1 MEGAGNATALRA
13 LSFRNA
19 ASTPQAGG
27 SDGNAYLYILIVM
40 SFYGIFLAGIMFG
53 YVRSKRREKRRSNVF
68 RRLMH
73 EEEQR
78 EWGARLKK
86 HSLPALAGLTFSARA
101 LPLPGGPLESRVL
114 APLACALCS
123 VEQSSVSSLCSSAD
137 ARAIIEEEADS
148 GTGEGLEEPCR
159 ESVASSDASAENLRA
174 AP

>member
-1 MEGAGNATALRA
+1 MLKIKTLNENGAGNATALRA

-53 YVRSKRREKRRSNVF
+53 YVRSKRREKG
-68 RRLMH
+68 
-73 EEEQR
+73 EEQR